1 MVLIP
6 VIFIH
11 GINIIGID
19 TNGIGTSQ
27 WLNKYKQ
34 FVINYVRFKKW
45 TIKVDILSID
55 TSGISLIWFNLV
67 WFYGMSTTVGYLMP
81 NSFLKTL
88 CESLMAYFWVVKR
101 ISFSFFYIWKDMF
114 HCDLWLTSR
123 QLEE

>member
-11 GINIIGID
+11 SINIIGID

-34 FVINYVRFKKW
+34 FVTNYVRFKKW

-81 NSFLKTL
+81 NSFLYIKTVLFQIIQLNISTVL
-88 CESLMAYFWVVKR
+88 CLHTVKCQNSS
-101 ISFSFFYIWKDMF
+101 ISNNLVQHKYTI
-114 HCDLWLTSR
+114 
-123 QLEE
+123 